1 MTIKIDIL
9 IVILGILFLIRA
21 GLDHA
26 ELMEDLEEMRRLE
39 EEEQRE
45 NDCAGAAAEDK
56 RRDVQ

>member
-39 EEEQRE
+39 EEDEQRE
-45 NDCAGAAAEDK
+45 DEHTGAAAEDK
-56 RRDVQ
+56 R

>member
-26 ELMEDLEEMRRLE
+26 ELMEDLEEMRRYE
-39 EEEQRE
+39 EENEQGE
-45 NDCAGAAAEDK
+45 DDDTGAAAEDK
-56 RRDVQ
+56 R

>member
-26 ELMEDLEEMRRLE
+26 ELMEDLEEMRRYE
-39 EEEQRE
+39 EEDKQGE
-45 NDCAGAAAEDK
+45 DDDTGAAAEDK
-56 RRDVQ
+56 R

>member
-26 ELMEDLEEMRRLE
+26 ELMEDLEEMRRYE
-39 EEEQRE
+39 ENEQGE
-45 NDCAGAAAEDK
+45 DDDTGAAAEDK
-56 RRDVQ
+56 R

>member
-26 ELMEDLEEMRRLE
+26 ELMEDREEMRRYE
-39 EEEQRE
+39 EDEQGE
-45 NDCAGAAAEDK
+45 DDDTGAAAEDK
-56 RRDVQ
+56 R

>member
-26 ELMEDLEEMRRLE
+26 ELMEDLEEMRRYE
-39 EEEQRE
+39 EEDEQGE
-45 NDCAGAAAEDK
+45 DDDTGAAAEDK
-56 RRDVQ
+56 R

>member
-26 ELMEDLEEMRRLE
+26 ELMEDLEEMRRYE
-39 EEEQRE
+39 EENEQGE
-45 NDCAGAAAEDK
+45 DDDTGAAAEDK
-56 RRDVQ
+56 G

>member
-26 ELMEDLEEMRRLE
+26 ELMEDLEEMRRYE
-39 EEEQRE
+39 EDEQGE
-45 NDCAGAAAEDK
+45 DDDTGAAAEDK
-56 RRDVQ
+56 R

>member
-26 ELMEDLEEMRRLE
+26 EPMEDLEEMRRLE

-56 RRDVQ
+56 R

>member
-21 GLDHA
+21 GLGHA

-39 EEEQRE
+39 EEDEQRE
-45 NDCAGAAAEDK
+45 DEHTGTAAEDK
-56 RRDVQ
+56 R

>member
-56 RRDVQ
+56 GRDVQ

>member
-1 MTIKIDIL
+1 MKEGIL
-9 IVILGILFLIRA
+9 IAILGSLFLIRA
-21 GLDHA
+21 NLDRI

-56 RRDVQ
+56 GRDVQ

>member
-56 RRDVQ
+56 GSDVQ